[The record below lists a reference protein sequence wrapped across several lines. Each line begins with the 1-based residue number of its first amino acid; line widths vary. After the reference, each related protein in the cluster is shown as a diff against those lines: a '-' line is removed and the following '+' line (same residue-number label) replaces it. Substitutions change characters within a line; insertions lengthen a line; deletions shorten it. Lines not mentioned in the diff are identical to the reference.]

1 MRRLP
6 LTDQLPYQFYPPK
19 VRPSW
24 VWAGRFYMNHL
35 LRRHNR
41 VLAVDVSGIEHVA
54 SLLSRGDGVLIAPNH
69 TDDADCQVIFELSRR
84 VGRPFCYMAAY
95 QIFTRRNHGILSRI
109 GVFPVDREGAD
120 LAAFKAAVDVLAR
133 GPYPLVVFPEGETYH
148 QSDRLTPL
156 REGAAVVAATAAKKR
171 GDSGRTVWV
180 VPAGLKYRFLDGTDP
195 LPALEALMTEL
206 EARYAWR
213 PRPDRPLME
222 RIYRYGEGTLGL
234 LELDYLGATRT
245 GPLPERL
252 EALRAQILDEMEA
265 RRLGRQ
271 SREPAPVR
279 VKDLRRACL
288 EALADPS
295 TSAEEASRLRL
306 DLDDLFVVLQLFSYP
321 GDYVRECPTLERVAE
336 TLTKLEED
344 ALGNQ
349 GARPRGPRRALLK
362 LGPPIDV
369 GAHLTAVGGK
379 LRKVGQS
386 LTAELEGRMQGL
398 LDDIGPGRPM
408 PAPGTADSHR
418 RGTPD
423 PVLSRRD
430 G

>member
-6 LTDQLPYQFYPPK
+6 LTDQLPYRFYPP
-19 VRPSW
+19 RLHPAW
-24 VWAGRFYMNHL
+24 VWAGRFYMAYL

-41 VLAVDVSGIEHVA
+41 VHAVDIAGAEHL
-54 SLLSRGDGVLIAPNH
+54 SPLLARGDGVLIAPNH

-95 QIFTRRNHGILSRI
+95 QIFTRRNHEILSRI
-109 GVFPVDREGAD
+109 GVFPVDREGTD
-120 LAAFKAAVDVLAR
+120 LTAFKTAVDVLAR

-156 REGAAVVAATAAKKR
+156 REGAAVLAATAAKKR
-171 GDSGRTVWV
+171 ADSGGTVWV
-180 VPAGLKYRFLDGTDP
+180 IPAALKYRFLDGTDP

-206 EARYAWR
+206 ESRYAWR
-213 PRPDRPLME
+213 PRPERPLME

-234 LELDYLGATRT
+234 LELDYLGATGS
-245 GPLPERL
+245 GPLPGRL
-252 EALRAQILDEMEA
+252 EALRTHILGAMED
-265 RRLGRQ
+265 RRLGR
-271 SREPAPVR
+271 RGEGPAPVR
-279 VKDLRRACL
+279 VKELRRACL
-288 EALADPS
+288 EALADPA
-295 TSAEEASRLRL
+295 TSPDEADRLRR
-306 DLDDLFVVLQLFSYP
+306 DLDDVFVVLQLFSYP

-349 GARPRGPRRALLK
+349 GARPRGPRRAILR

-369 GAHLTAVGGK
+369 GEHLAAAGGK

-386 LTAELEGRMQGL
+386 LTEELEGRMQGL
-398 LDDIGPGRPM
+398 LDAIGPGRPISAAA
-408 PAPGTADSHR
+408 PAGLQR
-418 RGTPD
+418 RGGQSPA
-423 PVLSRRD
+423 
-430 G
+430 